1 MKRVSVA
8 AAGMFRSDFSSS
20 TRQPA
25 GVAAAAQRCGLLPNV
40 YPGCSFKHV
49 SFLQ

>member
-8 AAGMFRSDFSSS
+8 AAGMFRSDFSRS

-25 GVAAAAQRCGLLPNV
+25 GVAAAAAQRCGLLPK
-40 YPGCSFKHV
+40 GCSFKHS